1 MIPIRQL
8 QTAIARLK
16 TERNHVQQLI
26 DQYDQL
32 LNARLGALTAQL
44 QELRQTVQQQQSRQ
58 SRRRSEQ
65 DRVTVGSGQWAVI
78 SEPFRQPLTN
88 NQSTN
93 QLVTNQ
99 PPPIHRTAQTLKK
112 LYRQAVSLAHPD
124 RFAGDS
130 DREARATEVMSQLNA
145 AYARED
151 LEAVSDLLADLED
164 GLPFLDLPGP
174 VRRSDGTASSE
185 PDPEALERIQK
196 RLTQTHDSLVR
207 ELATLRQSE
216 AYRIMTNDALDLPA
230 HFDQLERQ
238 CLFQIDRLRNDLAS

>member
-1 MIPIRQL
+1 M
-8 QTAIARLK
+8 AIARLK
-16 TERNHVQQLI
+16 AERGHVQQLI

-32 LNARLGALTAQL
+32 LNVRLGPLTTQL
-44 QELRQTVQQQQSRQ
+44 TELRQAMQHQQSIH

-65 DRVTVGSGQWAVI
+65 DRLTVNSEQRAVNRDG
-78 SEPFRQPLTN
+78 PTFRQPTANNQLTN
-88 NQSTN
+88 QPITTNQSTN
-93 QLVTNQ
+93 QPL
-99 PPPIHRTAQTLKK
+99 PDTLKK

-124 RFAGDS
+124 RFSGDA

-164 GLPFLDLPGP
+164 GLPFLDLL
-174 VRRSDGTASSE
+174 SSE

-196 RLTQTHDSLVR
+196 RLTQTHDALFR

-216 AYRIMTNDALDLPA
+216 AYRMMTNDAVELA
-230 HFDQLERQ
+230 THFDELERR
-238 CLFQIDRLRNDLAS
+238 CLLQIDRLRNELAS

>member
-1 MIPIRQL
+1 MPSALLANLRHL
-8 QTAIARLK
+8 QAAIARLK
-16 TERNHVQQLI
+16 TERGHVQQLI

-32 LNARLGALTAQL
+32 LNVRLGALTAQL
-44 QELRQTVQQQQSRQ
+44 QELRQAVQQKQATF

-65 DRVTVGSGQWAVI
+65 DRFTENRDGRNAASPTLRQRAVS
-78 SEPFRQPLTN
+78 SEQFRQHLTS

-93 QLVTNQ
+93 Q
-99 PPPIHRTAQTLKK
+99 PAPDTLKK

-124 RFAGDS
+124 RFAGDAE
-130 DREARATEVMSQLNA
+130 REARATEVMSQLNA
-145 AYARED
+145 AYARDD

-174 VRRSDGTASSE
+174 D

-196 RLTQTHDSLVR
+196 RLTQTHDALVR

-216 AYRIMTNDALDLPA
+216 AYRIMTTDAIDLTT
-230 HFDQLERQ
+230 HFDELERR
-238 CLFQIDRLRNDLAS
+238 CLAQLDQLRNELMP